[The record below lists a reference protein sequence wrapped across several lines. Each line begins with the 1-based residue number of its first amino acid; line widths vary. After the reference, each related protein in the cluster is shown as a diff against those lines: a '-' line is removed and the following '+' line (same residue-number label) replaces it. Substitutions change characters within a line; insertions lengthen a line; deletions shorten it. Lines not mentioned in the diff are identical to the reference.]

1 MPLNLLIVLVFAG
14 TASLVAFLLYMLVPK
29 KNVLKERLKGLEQR
43 PMEPAFEEPLT
54 AWQKFIGRLGTG
66 IPLRIEDYGKYMR
79 LLIAA
84 GIRKEKFPLFMGSK
98 IALAMLL
105 PAIYLIFFGMT
116 MGHNYNT
123 KVIIAAVLAISGFL
137 LPSFWLSRKLKNRQ
151 RQIFFDLPDV
161 LDLMTVCVEA
171 GLSIEA
177 SMMTISREE
186 NFNKSPLVREMKIVL
201 AETRAGKSR
210 VEALKNMGE
219 RSMVDD
225 LKAFTTVL
233 IQTERLGTS
242 LVQAL
247 RVYSDSF
254 RTIRLQRAQEAAAK
268 TTIKLLFPLVMFILP
283 ALFVVMLLPAIIR
296 MQKFMGGL

>member
-1 MPLNLLIVLVFAG
+1 MPLNLLIVLVFVG
-14 TASLVAFLLYMLVPK
+14 TASLVAFLLYILVPK
-29 KNVLKERLKGLEQR
+29 KTVLKERLESLEER
-43 PMEPAFEEPLT
+43 TVETTLEGPLT
-54 AWQKFIGRLGTG
+54 VWQKFIGRLGAG
-66 IPLRIEDYGKYMR
+66 VPLRIQDYGKYMR

-98 IALAMLL
+98 IVLAILF

-116 MGHNYNT
+116 TGHDYT
-123 KVIIAAVLAISGFL
+123 IKVLFAVMLAILGFL
-137 LPSFWLSRKLKNRQ
+137 LPSFWLSRRLKNRQ
-151 RQIFFDLPDV
+151 LQIFFDLPDV

-171 GLSIEA
+171 GLSIDA
-177 SMMTISREE
+177 SMIAISQEA
-186 NFNKSPLVREMKIVL
+186 NFQKSPLVREMKIAL

-210 VEALKNMGE
+210 VEALRNMGE
-219 RSMVDD
+219 RTMVDD

-242 LVQAL
+242 LALAL

-254 RTIRLQRAQEAAAK
+254 RTIRMQKAEEAAAK
-268 TTIKLLFPLVMFILP
+268 TTIKLLFPLIVFIFP

-296 MQKFMGGL
+296 MQKFMGGM

>member
-1 MPLNLLIVLVFAG
+1 MPLNILIVLVFAG
-14 TASLVAFLLYMLVPK
+14 TASLVAFLLFMLVPK
-29 KNVLKERLKGLEQR
+29 KTVLKERLESLEQR
-43 PMEPAFEEPLT
+43 PMEPVFEKPVT
-54 AWQKFIGRLGTG
+54 AWQKFIGRLGAEV
-66 IPLRIEDYGKYMR
+66 PLRIEDYGKYMR

-98 IALAMLL
+98 IALAILL

-116 MGHNYNT
+116 TGHDYRT
-123 KVIIAAVLAISGFL
+123 KILLAAGLAILGFL
-137 LPSFWLSRKLKNRQ
+137 LPSFWLSRKVKNRQ
-151 RQIFFDLPDV
+151 MQIFFDLPDV

-171 GLSIEA
+171 GLSIDA
-177 SMMTISREE
+177 SMVEISQEE
-186 NFNKSPLVREMKIVL
+186 NFQKSPLVREMKIVL
-201 AETRAGKSR
+201 AETRAGKPR
-210 VEALKNMGE
+210 VEALRTMGE

-225 LKAFTTVL
+225 LKSFTTVL

-242 LVQAL
+242 LAQAL

-254 RTIRLQRAQEAAAK
+254 RTIRMQRAQEAAAK

>member
-1 MPLNLLIVLVFAG
+1 
-14 TASLVAFLLYMLVPK
+14 
-29 KNVLKERLKGLEQR
+29 
-43 PMEPAFEEPLT
+43 
-54 AWQKFIGRLGTG
+54 
-66 IPLRIEDYGKYMR
+66 MR

-84 GIRKEKFPLFMGSK
+84 GIRKEKFTLFMGSK
-98 IALAMLL
+98 IALAILL

-116 MGHNYNT
+116 TGHDYTT
-123 KVIIAAVLAISGFL
+123 KVLFAMMLAILGFL
-137 LPSFWLSRKLKNRQ
+137 LPSFWLSRKVKNRQ
-151 RQIFFDLPDV
+151 LQIFFDLPDV

-171 GLSIEA
+171 GLSIDA
-177 SMMTISREE
+177 SMVTISQEE
-186 NFNKSPLVREMKIVL
+186 NFQKSPLVREMKIVL

-210 VEALKNMGE
+210 IEALKNMGE

-242 LVQAL
+242 LAQAL

-254 RTIRLQRAQEAAAK
+254 RTIRTQRAEETAAK
-268 TTIKLLFPLVMFILP
+268 TTIKLLFPLIFFIFP

-296 MQKFMGGL
+296 MQKFMSGM